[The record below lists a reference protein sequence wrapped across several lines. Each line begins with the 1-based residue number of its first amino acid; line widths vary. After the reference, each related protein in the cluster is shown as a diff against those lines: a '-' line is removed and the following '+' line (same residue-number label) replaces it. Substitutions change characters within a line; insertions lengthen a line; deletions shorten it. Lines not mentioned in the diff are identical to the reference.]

1 MLRHLA
7 VLFVAAYVLTPV
19 ADAQQLRDVVHLKNG
34 DIVSG
39 IIIEQIPNE
48 TIKIQLRDGR
58 MRVIEMS
65 EIDRIVKEPV
75 NAIVQQLAGQRV
87 RVTLHDNRMT
97 GRISGTYSDG
107 FDLVT
112 SGNMPGRHY
121 VKDIVRLERS
131 LGMER
136 NVGKGLLI
144 GCGVGTALVV
154 LTFADDVDTGK
165 AWVGLVTLGNLVGA
179 LPGLAVG
186 YMVKSESWEE
196 IPVAGMGGVSFRPA
210 INVRYDRGG
219 DHGVFVGGRIRF

>member
-1 MLRHLA
+1 MFRHLV
-7 VLFVAAYVLTPV
+7 VLFVTVFALSAT
-19 ADAQQLRDVVHLKNG
+19 ADAQQLTDVVHLKNG
-34 DIVSG
+34 SVVNG

-48 TIKIQLRDGR
+48 TIKLQLRDGR
-58 MRVIEMS
+58 VLVIEMS

-87 RVTLHDNRMT
+87 RVTLNDSRTT
-97 GRISGTYSDG
+97 GRISGIYADS

-112 SGNMPGRHY
+112 AGNMSGRYY
-121 VKDIVRLERS
+121 VKDIDRLERS
-131 LGMER
+131 RGMER

-186 YMVKSESWEE
+186 YMVKSESWED
-196 IPVAGMGGVSFRPA
+196 IPVAGMGGVSFRPT
-210 INVRYDRGG
+210 IDVKYDRGG
-219 DHGVFVGGRIRF
+219 NHGIFVGGRIRF

>member
-1 MLRHLA
+1 MLRNLA
-7 VLFVAAYVLTPV
+7 VLFVAVFALIPV
-19 ADAQQLRDVVHLKNG
+19 ADAQQLTDVVHLKNG
-34 DIVSG
+34 NVVNG

-58 MRVIEMS
+58 MLIIEMS

-75 NAIVQQLAGQRV
+75 NAIIHQIAGQRV
-87 RVTLHDNRMT
+87 RVTHDGSRT
-97 GRISGTYSDG
+97 IGRVSGIYSDG

-112 SGNMPGRHY
+112 SGNMTGRYY

-131 LGMER
+131 LGMDR

-186 YMVKSESWEE
+186 YMVKSESWED
-196 IPVAGMGGVSFRPA
+196 IPVAGMGGVSLRPT
-210 INVRYDRGG
+210 IDVRYDRGG
-219 DHGVFVGGRIRF
+219 NHGVFVGGRIRF

>member
-7 VLFVAAYVLTPV
+7 LLFVTVFVLTST
-19 ADAQQLRDVVHLKNG
+19 ADAQQLRDIVHLKNG
-34 DIVSG
+34 NVVSG
-39 IIIEQIPNE
+39 VIIEQIPYE
-48 TIKIQLRDGR
+48 TITIQLPDGR
-58 MRVIEMS
+58 VLVFEMS
-65 EIDRIVKEPV
+65 SIDRIVKEPV

-87 RVTLHDNRMT
+87 RVTLHDSRST
-97 GRISGTYSDG
+97 GRIAGIYTDG

-112 SGNMPGRHY
+112 SGSMTGRYY

-186 YMVKSESWEE
+186 YMVKSESWEDV
-196 IPVAGMGGVSFRPA
+196 PVAGMGGISFQPT
-210 INVRYDRGG
+210 IDVRYDRGG
-219 DHGVFVGGRIRF
+219 NHGIFVGGRIRF